1 MLGLLNSYKS
11 TRATTRASDGYCGG
25 CQAGLTMVKAESR
38 RSIILDVLHSRGRIF
53 KGQISQVHALVAHT
67 EACAQMGKCDA
78 VLQTCQLI
86 KQNVEKELRSEDK
99 QLAIALNL
107 SLMFR

>member
-1 MLGLLNSYKS
+1 MLGLLNAYKS

-25 CQAGLTMVKAESR
+25 CQAGLMVKAESR

-86 KQNVEKELRSEDK
+86 KQTC
-99 QLAIALNL
+99 QT
-107 SLMFR
+107 